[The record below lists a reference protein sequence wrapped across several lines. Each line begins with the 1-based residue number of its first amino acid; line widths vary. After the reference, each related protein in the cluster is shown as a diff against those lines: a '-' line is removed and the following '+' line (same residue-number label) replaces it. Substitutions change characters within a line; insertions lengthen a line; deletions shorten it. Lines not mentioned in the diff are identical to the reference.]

1 MSMTFVPSSSA
12 RAPELS
18 ERARSRRAVP
28 GQTGRRLRSA
38 KIVAT
43 VGPASAS
50 RERLQALFEAG
61 VDVFRLNFSHGS
73 HDQKRA
79 LFEDIRSIEAET
91 GRPIGI
97 LADLQGPKL
106 RLGDFAEGSV
116 ELATGARFRLDLDLA
131 EGDRR
136 RVTLPHPEIF
146 AAIENGTD
154 LLVDDGK

>member
-1 MSMTFVPSSSA
+1 MPSAPFSPS

-18 ERARSRRAVP
+18 ERARSRKAVS
-28 GQTGRRLRSA
+28 GQCGRRLRSA

-43 VGPASAS
+43 VGPACAS
-50 RERLQALFEAG
+50 HERLHALFEAG

-106 RLGDFAEGSV
+106 RLGDFVKGSV
-116 ELATGARFRLDLDLA
+116 ETSPRAPLPRAFRPA
-131 EGDRR
+131 
-136 RVTLPHPEIF
+136 
-146 AAIENGTD
+146 
-154 LLVDDGK
+154 